1 MSSSNSDSLKNI
13 QMFTEKMII
22 STSQNQKEIE
32 LWAENSGTI
41 AFQYNDENLRTFI
54 PKNKLKVIDS
64 NLFSEYF
71 IYLHENKS
79 IFNIWLTSSTQF
91 YNKFSVTD
99 EKISCFEIS
108 NDKIFLFVGTIN
120 GNLFIY
126 NLHCGILIKNIKIC
140 KDEIF
145 KIDFVKY
152 YILILTKEK
161 LSLFLFGNI
170 IQGQKELPREIF
182 FFENNNSI
190 YNNFIIHNKKY
201 IFLYG
206 ISSQIL
212 ILDLDNFQVEKIF
225 IIENLINK
233 IENIIIDFENNIY
246 FSNGT
251 LEIYSFQLNNYKN
264 NETHQIKLLKDNSI
278 LIQNVKNFNSNI
290 TIFILGTRNNIIT
303 GHENGKICIWKNKSK
318 ANPFFHFEKMYQI
331 HKGRVTNLL
340 LINKPISQYGL
351 NFNKKMKECIISNKQ
366 IKDLKDITLK
376 QSNLFE
382 NEIENY
388 ISNYNDNL
396 INEVMLYYLKDE
408 RKIQRNNNLE
418 NNNLKSK
425 QNSKKKIME
434 KYIN

>member
-1 MSSSNSDSLKNI
+1 
-13 QMFTEKMII
+13 
-22 STSQNQKEIE
+22 
-32 LWAENSGTI
+32 
-41 AFQYNDENLRTFI
+41 
-54 PKNKLKVIDS
+54 
-64 NLFSEYF
+64 
-71 IYLHENKS
+71 
-79 IFNIWLTSSTQF
+79 
-91 YNKFSVTD
+91 
-99 EKISCFEIS
+99 
-108 NDKIFLFVGTIN
+108 
-120 GNLFIY
+120 
-126 NLHCGILIKNIKIC
+126 
-140 KDEIF
+140 
-145 KIDFVKY
+145 
-152 YILILTKEK
+152 
-161 LSLFLFGNI
+161 
-170 IQGQKELPREIF
+170 
-182 FFENNNSI
+182 
-190 YNNFIIHNKKY
+190 
-201 IFLYG
+201 
-206 ISSQIL
+206 
-212 ILDLDNFQVEKIF
+212 LDLDNFQVEKIF

-251 LEIYSFQLNNYKN
+251 LEIYSFQLKNYKN
-264 NETHQIKLLKDNSI
+264 NETHQIKLLKDHSI

-351 NFNKKMKECIISNKQ
+351 NFNKKIKECIISNKQ

-418 NNNLKSK
+418 NNNLENNNLKSK